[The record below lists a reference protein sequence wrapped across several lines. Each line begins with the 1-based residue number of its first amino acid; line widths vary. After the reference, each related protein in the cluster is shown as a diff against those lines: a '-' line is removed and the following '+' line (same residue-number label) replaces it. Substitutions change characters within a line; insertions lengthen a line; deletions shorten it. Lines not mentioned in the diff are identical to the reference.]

1 MDLYQAAAAAIKNSV
16 NVIAVTGAG
25 ASVESGVPDFRSP
38 GGLWSKYPPDEYATY
53 EAFIDDPDK
62 TWHMFYELG
71 ETILK
76 ARPNAGHRALARLEE
91 LGHLRAVITQNI
103 DGLHYEAGNTTVIE
117 YHGNVRTLA
126 CPACRRRRSMDLA
139 FRDHGAPRCECG
151 GYMKPD
157 VVLFGEV
164 IPQNALFMADTLA
177 KSCEVLI
184 VVGTSAQV
192 YPAASLPYTA
202 KQWGAYIIECNT
214 METDFT
220 RTITDIF
227 LEGPAGQ
234 TLPRLL
240 EIIES

>member
-1 MDLYQAAAAAIKNSV
+1 
-16 NVIAVTGAG
+16 
-25 ASVESGVPDFRSP
+25 
-38 GGLWSKYPPDEYATY
+38 
-53 EAFIDDPDK
+53 
-62 TWHMFYELG
+62 
-71 ETILK
+71 
-76 ARPNAGHRALARLEE
+76 
-91 LGHLRAVITQNI
+91 
-103 DGLHYEAGNTTVIE
+103 
-117 YHGNVRTLA
+117 
-126 CPACRRRRSMDLA
+126 
-139 FRDHGAPRCECG
+139 
-151 GYMKPD
+151 MKPD